1 MDYKEDKHIGV
12 YGLVIND
19 NKILL
24 IKKKTGPYDGK
35 LDLPGGG
42 FRFGERPIETLKR
55 EIKEEA
61 GINVIDYE
69 LFDTDSVRV
78 DWIWND
84 TPVKTHHIGIFY
96 KVNSYENEIKKEVEI
111 TEINDDS
118 MGADFYD
125 INSLSKDNLSLI
137 AIMELEKLGYKL
149 K

>member
-55 EIKEEA
+55 EIKEEV
-61 GINVIDYE
+61 GINVIDCE
-69 LFDTDSVRV
+69 LFDTDSVRA

-137 AIMELEKLGYKL
+137 AIIELEKLGYEL